1 MNTYAHALTEMLSHC
16 TWFYI
21 SCYDGVPLS
30 LVLTRWDLIELFERE
45 GGETKPPFGCK
56 LKVHFI
62 SNELQ
67 CFNMKNHS
75 LTHSF

>member
-1 MNTYAHALTEMLSHC
+1 MGS
-16 TWFYI
+16 
-21 SCYDGVPLS
+21 DGAC
-30 LVLTRWDLIELFERE
+30 ERE
-45 GGETKPPFGCK
+45 EGDESPFGCK

-62 SNELQ
+62 SDELQ